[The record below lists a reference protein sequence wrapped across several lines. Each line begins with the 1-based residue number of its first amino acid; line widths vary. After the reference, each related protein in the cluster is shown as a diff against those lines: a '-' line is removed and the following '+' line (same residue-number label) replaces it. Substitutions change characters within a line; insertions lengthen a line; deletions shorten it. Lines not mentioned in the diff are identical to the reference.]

1 MEKKAIFKN
10 RILILISAIAMFA
23 ILTALSIVPA
33 GVVSAEENSRL
44 ADVLRFYVG
53 IINDEYD
60 TDVTIGEVKT
70 LEDFAG
76 NGYTLVECEPEGY
89 FIMCNDSATLVE
101 YSGTSVSPYKG
112 FQGDLYYGGAGYF
125 FIKRNDNLYDIF
137 NQCSIDSAYGHRL
150 TATSEELYADIME
163 EKNTNIL
170 AYIKGNTVMK
180 RSASL
185 GLYGKTWKVV
195 NNADFFRNK
204 RNTFQ
209 MSYYADGNK
218 AYSGYV
224 CASMLLGYYDTFK
237 GHFGLVNNNY
247 MTGSG
252 VNRNFC
258 TYKGKSFTEAYLVKI
273 LKREG
278 INHWSTSTQ
287 IRKVMDAYFR
297 EQGSGL
303 KSYDM
308 IMPFFSS
315 ATIKKQIDA
324 NNPVILCGNIES
336 PSTPSGGQSGLGSND
351 RAVLVYGYYK
361 KSATKYAFLVH
372 YAQSGYSES
381 TVNHFS
387 SSAFGSMY
395 IIK

>member
-1 MEKKAIFKN
+1 MEKKTIFKN
-10 RILILISAIAMFA
+10 RILILISAIAMLA
-23 ILTALSIVPA
+23 MLTALLIVPA

-44 ADVLRFYVG
+44 NNVLQSYVG
-53 IINDEYD
+53 VINDEYD
-60 TDVTIGEVKT
+60 TDVSMGTVRT

-112 FQGDLYYGGAGYF
+112 YQGDLYYGGAGYF
-125 FIKRNDNLYDIF
+125 FVKQNDNLYDIF
-137 NQCSIDSAYGHRL
+137 NQCNVDSAYVQQL
-150 TATSEELYADIME
+150 AQSSAELYADIME
-163 EKNTNIL
+163 EKNENML
-170 AYIKGNTVMK
+170 AYLNGNAVM
-180 RSASL
+180 RRTASL
-185 GLYGKTWKVV
+185 GLYRKTWKVV

-204 RNTFQ
+204 RTTVQ
-209 MSYYADGNK
+209 MSYYANGNT

-237 GHFGLVNNNY
+237 GHYGLVNSNY

-258 TYKGKSFTEAYLVKI
+258 TYDGKSFTEAYLVRI
-273 LKREG
+273 LNQEG

-287 IRKVMDAYFR
+287 IRKAMDAYFR
-297 EQGSGL
+297 QQGSGL
-303 KSYDM
+303 NSYDM

-315 ATIKKQIDA
+315 LTIKKQIDA
-324 NNPVILCGNIES
+324 NNPVILCGNIEG
-336 PSTPSGGQSGLGSND
+336 PSTPSGGQSGSGSD

-372 YAQSGYSES
+372 YAKSGYSES

-387 SSAFGSMY
+387 SSTFGSMY